1 MAGELCSPAF
11 LIRTLSPQPSTLCPQ
26 LSAQLLFRFSDR
38 PELPMFYLSPDET
51 LAVLTAA
58 FLGGAL
64 FGRIVWRRQAYDKR
78 IRTAAGMLAR
88 RAERQFRLVHDAS
101 PDGFALLSPIVD
113 ADGVADF
120 QFVYVN
126 PAIQQYTGRKPPEII
141 GGLVTV
147 ALGRA
152 PDPRLMT
159 ALAGLTESGQSYRAE
174 LELNGRWTA
183 VSAVRIDDAIAVTLT
198 DVSAR
203 KRAEAMLEASNVD
216 LERRVSE
223 RTAELAEARERY
235 RLLAEHASDM
245 ISTHA
250 LDGSFTYAAPALEDL
265 LGCKSEELRG
275 RSPLE
280 FAAPEDRH
288 LIAEGTDRALRIK
301 GSALVQWRCRRPDGS
316 YVWLE
321 TNGRVVRDPKT
332 GEPQWFVCSSRDV
345 TSRKR
350 IESALRES
358 EQRLRATLET
368 PNLVAVALD
377 PDGVVTFCNE
387 GLCLTTGWAK
397 DALLGRNWFEVC
409 MPEAPIR
416 RRFSRQIRQG
426 AIQPRFE
433 GEIVCRDGTRR
444 LIEWDNN
451 ILRGPMGEPVGTVSL
466 GVDVTE
472 KRQEESVLQLL
483 QSVTIAAGAAED
495 IDAALGA
502 MLESMC
508 ASMHWRY
515 GEAWLPDR
523 TDGRLV
529 RQEVFHAAP
538 GADVTALVESGRGLT
553 LASGEGL
560 PGTVWST
567 GELAWVESLD
577 ADDARPRRKIA
588 YATGF
593 RAIVAVPVMSG
604 HQVTAVLCFFL
615 ANVRRRDRR
624 AAEIITTVA
633 KQLGSI
639 ILRKRFETE
648 LRESE
653 ARLRAIVRSM
663 KEGLIITDLEDR
675 IQFLNERAI
684 ELTGGVERDVIGL
697 PAERLLAGTDV
708 PQLPAD
714 RFERRRQ
721 GHSDRYE
728 VQIATGPRAGAWLEV
743 TGGPL
748 ENADGEVVGTL
759 GTLTDI
765 SDRKRYEEAILRAR
779 DAAEAA
785 SRAKS
790 DFLSRM
796 SHELRTPLN
805 SVIGFARV
813 LRRNGAATFAP
824 EDLTYLDRIQAN
836 GEHLLKLV
844 NDILDVARIEAGRV
858 TAEMGTVRLD
868 ALIREIVEQLEG
880 QPRAA
885 GVALRADVPSVPVV
899 VETDSRLLRQVLIN
913 LVGNALR
920 FTHRGQVVVSLIV
933 DAATPRALRI
943 DVADTGIGIP
953 ADRQRAIFEPFEQA
967 DSTTSRAYGG
977 TGLGLSIARSLCEA
991 LGYSLT
997 LTSHPGEGSTFSV
1010 HFVTGERRVGEAA

>member
-1 MAGELCSPAF
+1 
-11 LIRTLSPQPSTLCPQ
+11 
-26 LSAQLLFRFSDR
+26 
-38 PELPMFYLSPDET
+38 MFFLSPDET

-64 FGRIVWRRQAYDKR
+64 FGRIVWRRQAYDER
-78 IRTAAGMLAR
+78 IRTAAGVLLR

-101 PDGFALLSPIVD
+101 PDCFALLNPILD
-113 ADGVADF
+113 AQGNPDF

-126 PAIQQYTGRKPPEII
+126 PASEQYTGKKPDMVI
-141 GGLVTV
+141 GRFTSD
-147 ALGRA
+147 AFDRA
-152 PDPRLMT
+152 PDPRLIE
-159 ALAGLTESGQSYRAE
+159 ALAGLTENGQSYREE
-174 LELNGRWTA
+174 LEVGGKWAA
-183 VSAVRIDDAIAVTLT
+183 VTAVRIDDAIAVTLS
-198 DVSAR
+198 DVSGR
-203 KRAEAMLEASNVD
+203 KKAEAMLEASKEE
-216 LERRVSE
+216 LERRVDE

-250 LDGSFTYAAPALEDL
+250 LDGTFTYTAPALEEL
-265 LGCKSEELRG
+265 LGCTGEQLRG
-275 RSPLE
+275 RSPIE
-280 FAAPEDRH
+280 FAAPDDAH
-288 LIAEGTDRALRIK
+288 LIIEGTERARRIR
-301 GSALVQWRCRRPDGS
+301 GPALVTWRCRRPDGS

-321 TNGRVVRDPKT
+321 TNGRAVRDPKT
-332 GEPQWFVCSSRDV
+332 GEPLWFVCSSRDV
-345 TSRKR
+345 TARKR
-350 IESALRES
+350 IEGALRES

-387 GLCLTTGWAK
+387 GLCTTTGWPR
-397 DALLGRNWFEVC
+397 DALLGRNWFELC
-409 MPEAPIR
+409 MPDSPIR

-426 AIQPRFE
+426 SIRARFE
-433 GEIVCRDGTRR
+433 DEIVCRDGSRR

-451 ILRGPMGEPVGTVSL
+451 VLRGPLGEPVGIVSL

-495 IDAALGA
+495 IGAALGA
-502 MLESMC
+502 MLQSMCESMR
-508 ASMHWRY
+508 WRY
-515 GEAWLPDR
+515 GEAWLPDMG
-523 TDGRLV
+523 DAKLV
-529 RQEVFHAAP
+529 RQEVCYAAP
-538 GADVTALVESGRGLT
+538 GADVSSLVESGRN
-553 LASGEGL
+553 LALERGEGL
-560 PGTVWST
+560 PGMAWSS
-567 GELAWVESLD
+567 GELVWIENLD
-577 ADDARPRRKIA
+577 DDHTRPRRRIA
-588 YATGF
+588 FDAGF
-593 RAIVAVPVMSG
+593 HGVVAIPVMSA

-615 ANVRRRDRR
+615 TSVRRRDHR
-624 AAEIITTVA
+624 AAEVISTVA

-639 ILRKRFETE
+639 ILRKRVETE

-663 KEGLIITDLEDR
+663 KEGLIITDLADR
-675 IQFLNERAI
+675 IQFVNERVL
-684 ELTGGVERDVIGL
+684 ELTGGTQRDLIGVS
-697 PAERLLAGTDV
+697 AAKLLAGTDASDS
-708 PQLPAD
+708 PLD
-714 RFERRRQ
+714 GLERRPQ
-721 GHSDRYE
+721 GYADRYE
-728 VQIATGPRAGAWLEV
+728 VQVKTGPRAGAWLEV

-748 ENADGEVVGTL
+748 ENADGEIVGTL
-759 GTLTDI
+759 GTVTDV
-765 SDRKRYEEAILRAR
+765 SDRKRYEDAILRAR

-813 LRRNGAATFAP
+813 LRRNGAGTFAA

-858 TAEMGTVRLD
+858 VAEMGTVRLD

-885 GVALRADVPSVPVV
+885 GVALRAEVPSTPVA
-899 VETDSRLLRQVLIN
+899 VETDSRLLRQILIN

-920 FTHRGQVVVSLIV
+920 FTHHGHVVVSLVV
-933 DAATPRALRI
+933 DPATQRALRI
-943 DVADTGIGIP
+943 DVADTGIGIA

-991 LGYSLT
+991 LGYSLK
-997 LTSHPGEGSTFSV
+997 LQSAPGQGSTFSV
-1010 HFVTGERRVGEAA
+1010 QLSGEERRAGEAA